1 MVDAERGD
9 TMRIL
14 IAAVGRLKAGPEK
27 ALFDDYAARLT
38 WPLVI
43 REVEAKGRL
52 AGPELKAREGE
63 LLLAALDRGPA
74 RPGKPARKGGQRL
87 LALDERGQ
95 QLPSTGFAGRLGEW
109 RDQGAAEIAF
119 VIGGADG
126 LDEGVRAQA
135 DGLIAFGRM
144 TWPHMLVRVLL
155 AEQIYRAQQILA
167 GHPYHRS

>member
-1 MVDAERGD
+1 MADRGRAAA
-9 TMRIL
+9 MRIL
-14 IAAVGRLKAGPEK
+14 IAAVGRLKAGPERT
-27 ALFDDYAARLT
+27 LFDEYAGRIS
-38 WPLVI
+38 WPLTV

-63 LLLAALDRGPA
+63 LLLAALGRGPA
-74 RPGKPARKGGQRL
+74 RPRAPRKAGQFL

-95 QLPSTGFAGRLGEW
+95 ELSSPAFAGRLGGG
-109 RDQGAAEIAF
+109 RDPGAEEIAF

-126 LDEGVRAQA
+126 LDEAVRAQA

-144 TWPHMLVRVLL
+144 TWPHLLVRVLL